1 MLTTGPTRAYL
12 DPIRY
17 LTNYSTGALGFLLA
31 KKLIEK
37 GFEVA
42 VVSGPCSQ
50 PFQKLAGLKLI
61 QVETADQMLRETLNL
76 CKSFKPDYAVFTAA
90 VLDFRPQKF
99 DRSKKT
105 SRSHWTITL
114 IPNPKI
120 IDEVG
125 RLYPGIK
132 RIGFKLETEKPS
144 EAEFEKTAKSLLS
157 RKKLEGV
164 CMNFF
169 QDIGK
174 KKHQA
179 WFFCKSGKK
188 KLSTKSQI
196 AKFIVHF
203 VSQTNKMM

>member
-31 KKLIEK
+31 KKLIER

-42 VVSGPCSQ
+42 AVSGPCSQ
-50 PFQKLAGLKLI
+50 PFQDLAGLKLI
-61 QVETADQMLRETLNL
+61 QVETADQMLWETLNL
-76 CKSFKPDYAVFTAA
+76 CESFKPDYAVFAAA

-105 SRSHWTITL
+105 SRSHWKITL

-125 RLYPGIK
+125 HLYPSIK

-144 EAEFEKTAKSLLS
+144 EVDFEKKARRLLK
-157 RKKLEGV
+157 RKKLEGI

-179 WFFCKSGKK
+179 WFFSERGKK

-196 AKFIVHF
+196 ADWIVRFISQENKFL
-203 VSQTNKMM
+203 